1 MTGRMAGGSAV
12 DVIVAGLGAHG
23 GAAAA
28 ALARRGLSVAG
39 FDAGAP
45 PHSLGSS
52 HGGTRIIREVYAE
65 HPAYVPIVQRAYRLW
80 RRLEE
85 ESGGGP
91 GGLLRITGG
100 VTIGM
105 PGSPSIQGIRRS
117 AQVHGSALEI
127 LDAGQVRARWPQ
139 FQPRGEWVGAFDAN
153 GGVLFVEK
161 CVRAQL
167 EEAARLGARLHFNE
181 PVREWRPD
189 GGGVKVSTAAG
200 EYWAGALVLATGAWN
215 RRWLSELE
223 LPLRV
228 ERQVM
233 VWFEPADG
241 EGLFGPGRCPNHSWE
256 WAPGCHLYGQPDFG
270 EGVKVGIHHGGKIY
284 GAPEDVDREVH
295 PSDEAALQ
303 AAVSGILPG
312 LGAVLRSA
320 VCLYTNTPD
329 MHFLLDVHPGRPNV
343 VISSACSGHGFKF
356 SPAVGEIIAGLATGQ
371 KPPFDISMFGIQ
383 RLLQKRKAGSG

>member
-1 MTGRMAGGSAV
+1 MTGRMAGGSTV

-28 ALARRGLSVAG
+28 ALARRGLSAAG

-45 PHSLGSS
+45 PHSSGSS

-65 HPAYVPIVQRAYRLW
+65 HPVYVPIVQRAYRLW

-91 GGLLRITGG
+91 GDLLRITGG

-105 PGSPSIQGIRRS
+105 PDSPSIRGIRRS
-117 AQVHGSALEI
+117 AQTHGLAAEI
-127 LDAGQVRARWPQ
+127 LDAGQIRARWPQ
-139 FQPRGEWVGAFDAN
+139 FRPSGEWVGAHDAN

-167 EEAARLGARLHFNE
+167 EEAARLGARLHFDE
-181 PVREWRPD
+181 PIRRWRPD
-189 GGGVKVSTAAG
+189 GSGVKVFTDAG
-200 EYWAGALVLATGAWN
+200 GYSAGSLVLATGAWN
-215 RRWLSELE
+215 RRWVSELD

-256 WAPGCHLYGQPDFG
+256 WSPGRHLYGQPDFG
-270 EGVKVGIHHGGKIY
+270 EGVKVGIHHGGKTHRR
-284 GAPEDVDREVH
+284 PEDVDREVR
-295 PSDEAALQ
+295 PSDEAELQ

-312 LGAVLRSA
+312 LGGVLRSA

-356 SPAVGEIIAGLATGQ
+356 SPAIGELIADLVTGQ
-371 KPPFDISMFGIQ
+371 KPPCDISLFEIR
-383 RLLQKRKAGSG
+383 RLLEQQAPAG